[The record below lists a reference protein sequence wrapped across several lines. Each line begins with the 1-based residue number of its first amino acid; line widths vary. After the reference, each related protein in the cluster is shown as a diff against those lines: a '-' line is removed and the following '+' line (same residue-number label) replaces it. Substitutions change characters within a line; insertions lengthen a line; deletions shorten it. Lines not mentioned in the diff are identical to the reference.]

1 MDLIILRDQND
12 AGCVAIQAMNQEC
25 LLFPDDLDVTSEREI
40 IRVSIPRLD
49 QFRVRVPD
57 AILLEGVTDEA
68 APLRRRSVHWERGHG
83 GHFNVLWADTPAQA
97 QALLNQIFRRIARV
111 QGTAVEIRGTDIGT
125 VQPSGSYSE
134 IALNVNFDCRI
145 EGLANLLTDIASQPE
160 FLAWRDLRISS
171 PDSKLKRINVTLTF
185 VGLAPAKLL
194 PAAQGANRG

>member
-1 MDLIILRDQND
+1 MIKKL
-12 AGCVAIQAMNQEC
+12 
-25 LLFPDDLDVTSEREI
+25 SERERRLLIGLIPALI
-40 IRVSIPRLD
+40 ITAAVYFWTEPSTSVAPIIDHAAAIDAARIRLD
-49 QFRVRVPD
+49 RSRATAATLPSLQD
-57 AILLEGVTDEA
+57 AKKTADASLAV
-68 APLRRRSVHWERGHG
+68 WEKR
-83 GHFNVLWADTPAQA
+83 LIQADTPAQA

-111 QGTAVEIRGTDIGT
+111 QGPSVEIRGTDIGT

-134 IALNVNFDCRI
+134 ISLNVTFDCQI